1 MSDLD
6 GSPLTGDPSAPDVL
20 ALVAAIR
27 PVRPL
32 AARPEPAPARGVP
45 LVDGS
50 PTTPGGPTPHD
61 GPAPLGRVAARP
73 GAARVGVGAPA
84 PASAGR
90 PRPAR

>member
-6 GSPLTGDPSAPDVL
+6 GSPLTGDPRSADVL

-32 AARPEPAPARGVP
+32 AARLPPAPSSGAP
-45 LVDGS
+45 AGS
-50 PTTPGGPTPHD
+50 SSPP
-61 GPAPLGRVAARP
+61 GPAGPVALSTLVARP
-73 GAARVGVGAPA
+73 GAARVDVGAPA

-90 PRPAR
+90 ARPAR